1 MQYWLLQPSCPFIC
15 LNLHSQKIAYNNTR
29 MISHKREIK
38 SFFYSQYFSDGL
50 RISTGI
56 LVPPLLL
63 MQLGHFD
70 LGLTLAL
77 GALCICAIDSPG
89 PVQHKRN
96 AMAIGNGLLFAVA
109 LITGFARL
117 NVYTL
122 GLEIT
127 LFCFLFSMLAVY
139 GNRAASVGTSA
150 LLVMIFMMDKQ
161 VPPAELPVFCATI
174 LAGGLWYMVFSL
186 VFFGIRPYRA
196 AQQTLG
202 ENVADVARFLRIKA
216 DFYMPGTDI
225 DENYRRLVLQQISVS
240 NHQDAVREML
250 FKSRLMVKESTG
262 ASRILVLTFIDLVDM
277 FEQIMAT
284 HYDYQHIRDKFQHT
298 GVLNDIADYLRILAE
313 DLDNIGYAVLANT
326 RPEKL
331 NHLNERLE
339 QLKLKID
346 EVGADDKGTSNLV
359 LKKILINL
367 RDVTKS
373 ISNIYKYYH
382 SKASDMLLND
392 TREVEYSKFVTHQD
406 FAPHIFWDNI
416 SFNSATFKHALRV
429 ALVCL
434 VGFITAKYIAL
445 GGHSYWVLLTI
456 IVILKPGFSLSKQR
470 NYQRLIGTI
479 AGGVIGILILNFIP
493 NNTVQFVC
501 LVVFMIGTYSF
512 LRLNYVVSVI
522 FMTPYVLILFKF
534 LGVGLLN
541 VAQERIID
549 TAIGSTIAFIA
560 SYLIFPTWESELIQE
575 NFKSVITANINY
587 LQKVS
592 ESIAGKMVGITE
604 YKLARK
610 DVYVN
615 SANLSATF
623 ERMTSEPKSKQKH
636 IKDIHKFVVLNHILS
651 SYTANIASALIR
663 TGPQQPH
670 ADTLKL
676 VKRSIAVLKETNKK
690 LSGESITPPAPK
702 PADTVKAVEVAVA
715 PLTPDDVLMKEQL
728 GFINKITVDI
738 AKVTDE
744 ILR

>member
-1 MQYWLLQPSCPFIC
+1 M
-15 LNLHSQKIAYNNTR
+15 NT
-29 MISHKREIK
+29 HKREIK

-50 RISTGI
+50 RMCAGI
-56 LVPPLLL
+56 LLPSLVAI
-63 MQLGHFD
+63 QLGHFD
-70 LGLTLAL
+70 LGLTLSL

-89 PVQHKRN
+89 PVAHKRN

-109 LITGFARL
+109 LITGLARL

-127 LFCFLFSMLAVY
+127 AFSFLFSMLTVY
-139 GNRAASVGTSA
+139 GNRAASVGTSS
-150 LLVMIFMMDKQ
+150 LLIMIFMLDKDLT
-161 VPPAELPVFCATI
+161 PRELPIYCATI
-174 LAGGLWYMVFSL
+174 FAGGLWYMIFSL

-202 ENVADVARFLRIKA
+202 ENVADIARFLRIKA
-216 DFYMPGTDI
+216 DFYNPATDI
-225 DENYRRLVLQQISVS
+225 DDNYRRLVLQQISVS

-284 HYDYQHIRDKFQHT
+284 HYDYQHIRDKYKDT
-298 GVLNDIADYLRILAE
+298 GILEEIVDFLEVVAN
-313 DLDNIGYAVLANT
+313 DLDNIGFAVLANT

-331 NHLNERLE
+331 SDLNQRLE

-346 EVGADDKGTSNLV
+346 EVDADDKGTSNLV

-367 RDVTKS
+367 RDVSKS
-373 ISNIYKYYH
+373 ISNINKYYH
-382 SKASDMLLND
+382 SKASDLLMNND
-392 TREVEYSKFVTHQD
+392 NEVEYSKFVTHQD

-416 SFNSATFKHALRV
+416 SLSSATFKHALRV
-429 ALVCL
+429 SLVCL
-434 VGFITAKYIAL
+434 VGFVTSKYFSL

-493 NNTVQFVC
+493 NATVQFIF
-501 LVVFMIGTYSF
+501 LVVFMLGTYSF
-512 LRLNYVVSVI
+512 LRLNYIVSVI

-560 SYLIFPTWESELIQE
+560 SYLIFPTWEFQQIQE
-575 NFKSVITANINY
+575 NFKEVIKANINY

-592 ESIAGKMVGITE
+592 ESIAGKMVDITE

-610 DVYVN
+610 DVFVN

-623 ERMTSEPKSKQKH
+623 DRMTSEPKSKQRH
-636 IKDIHKFVVLNHILS
+636 IKDIHKFVVLNHILA
-651 SYTANIASALIR
+651 SYTANIASALMR
-663 TGPQQPH
+663 TGPQKAH

-690 LSGESITPPAPK
+690 LSGETIALPAPK
-702 PADTVKAVEVAVA
+702 PAETVKIGEIPMPE
-715 PLTPDDVLMKEQL
+715 PLTADDELMKEQL
-728 GFINKITVDI
+728 GFINKITVDL
-738 AKVTDE
+738 AKITDD

>member
-1 MQYWLLQPSCPFIC
+1 M
-15 LNLHSQKIAYNNTR
+15 N
-29 MISHKREIK
+29 SHKREIK

-50 RISTGI
+50 RISAGI
-56 LVPPLLL
+56 LIPSLLAL
-63 MQLGHFD
+63 QFGDFE
-70 LGLTLAL
+70 LGLTMSL

-96 AMAIGNGLLFAVA
+96 AMAIGNGLLLVVS
-109 LITGFARL
+109 LITGYARL

-127 LFCFLFSMLAVY
+127 VFSFLFSMLTVY

-150 LLVMIFMMDKQ
+150 LLVMIFMMDKAI
-161 VPPAELPVFCATI
+161 PPADLPMFCANI
-174 LAGGLWYMVFSL
+174 LAGGLWYMIFSL
-186 VFFGIRPYRA
+186 IFFGIRPYRA

-202 ENVADVARFLRIKA
+202 ENVADVARFLRLKA
-216 DFYMPGTDI
+216 DFYRPETDI
-225 DENYRRLVLQQISVS
+225 DDNYRRLVLQQISVS

-284 HYDYQHIRDKFQHT
+284 HYDYRHIREKYAHT
-298 GVLNDIADYLRILAE
+298 GVLSEIADFLHTVAD
-313 DLDNIGYAVLANT
+313 DLDIIGFAVLANT

-331 NHLNERLE
+331 SNLNHKLE
-339 QLKLKID
+339 LLKLKID
-346 EVGADDKGTSNLV
+346 EVGAEDKESSNLV

-367 RDVTKS
+367 RDVAKG
-373 ISNIYKYYH
+373 IGNIYKYYH

-416 SFNSATFKHALRV
+416 SLDSATFKHALRV
-429 ALVCL
+429 SLVCL
-434 VGFITAKYIAL
+434 VGFITAKNVSL

-479 AGGVIGILILNFIP
+479 AGGAIGILILNFIP
-493 NNTVQFVC
+493 DKTAQFIF

-534 LGVGLLN
+534 LGVGLIN

-549 TAIGSTIAFIA
+549 TVIGSTIAFIA
-560 SYLIFPTWESELIQE
+560 SYVIFPTWEFQQIQHDL
-575 NFKSVITANINY
+575 KAVITANISY

-592 ESIAGKMVGITE
+592 ESIAGKPVLITD

-610 DVYVN
+610 DVFVN

-623 ERMTSEPKSKQKH
+623 ERMTSEPKSKQRN
-636 IKDIHKFVVLNHILS
+636 IKDIHKFVVLNHILA
-651 SYTANIASALIR
+651 SYTANIASTIIR

-670 ADTLKL
+670 ADALKL
-676 VKRSIAVLKETNKK
+676 VKRSIAVLKETGKK
-690 LSGESITPPAPK
+690 LSGEIIEAPAKPAEIVKTAEVAPAPLS
-702 PADTVKAVEVAVA
+702 AE
-715 PLTPDDVLMKEQL
+715 DVLMKEQL

-738 AKVTDE
+738 AKVTE
-744 ILR
+744 NILR